1 MKPVPAKWWGCS
13 LERTVGLEKGLRSGE
28 KLRSERASAAR
39 KQSVRAKAVASPE
52 KAKAPV
58 KEFGLSNGDC
68 QMADL
73 ILNWKPKLKVDGAD
87 AEWEETGQIVRAIAL
102 KFNYQSEKKAREYL
116 VALTRHTA
124 ILYRAEH
131 ITDDVEKL
139 LSEESLA
146 FTLGTS
152 TEFGYSP
159 KTKAR
164 DLSCLRRI
172 RAHLLPENY
181 AHSPEL
187 RYGII
192 GTSFPYREKELAEFL
207 AVARSTSDQFHA
219 AVILSL
225 AAGLTGAEITNAK
238 VEDLFYT
245 SWGLVIKTEGLAF
258 GGNRGPRVVPI
269 LGKHEE
275 ELYQI
280 ARSVKSGEFIGRS
293 KKGELRDPSSLFPRR
308 SELPIFKINRGR
320 ATWMRTLLENEVS
333 FIAMRKAGVAVSQDG
348 YLDDLVAGLEPAFGT
363 YVRSVRGKG
372 RRFTKESFRD
382 LKEYRKDN

>member
-1 MKPVPAKWWGCS
+1 
-13 LERTVGLEKGLRSGE
+13 
-28 KLRSERASAAR
+28 
-39 KQSVRAKAVASPE
+39 
-52 KAKAPV
+52 
-58 KEFGLSNGDC
+58 
-68 QMADL
+68 MADL

-192 GTSFPYREKELAEFL
+192 GTSVPYREKELAEFL

-269 LGKHEE
+269 LREYEE
-275 ELYQI
+275 EL
-280 ARSVKSGEFIGRS
+280 
-293 KKGELRDPSSLFPRR
+293 
-308 SELPIFKINRGR
+308 
-320 ATWMRTLLENEVS
+320 
-333 FIAMRKAGVAVSQDG
+333 
-348 YLDDLVAGLEPAFGT
+348 
-363 YVRSVRGKG
+363 
-372 RRFTKESFRD
+372 
-382 LKEYRKDN
+382 